1 MTTKS
6 AAQKRYAP
14 RGVMTEKPLYIRLM
28 EGERA
33 DVTNA
38 ANAESCSTSSMA
50 RKLILLGL
58 DAYKGPDSS
67 RS

>member
-6 AAQKRYAP
+6 VAQKRYAP
-14 RGVMTEKPLYIRLM
+14 RGVMTDKPLYIRLM
-28 EGERA
+28 EDERE
-33 DVTNA
+33 DVTSA
-38 ANAESCSTSSMA
+38 ASAERCSTSSMA

-58 DAYKGPDSS
+58 VAYKRLGSA